1 MEVYAQIDA
10 KVLGLRLD
18 EEAQRPKPEAVAL
31 LSSHL
36 LTIDQL
42 RDALLEIDALHQ
54 APAGKI
60 AHPVRLDLA
69 PLWPSRGWIFRGISA
84 IAQRLIWPVLPQKN
98 RQSGM
103 ETYLQTLR
111 ACPVGLMN
119 FPSGAAPPMRFI
131 PQKPSNS

>member
-10 KVLGLRLD
+10 KVLGLRLN
-18 EEAQRPKPEAVAL
+18 EEAQRPKPETFAL

-60 AHPVRLDLA
+60 AHPVSLDLA
-69 PLWPSRGWIFRGISA
+69 PLWPGRGWIFRGISA
-84 IAQRLIWPVLPQKN
+84 IVQRLLLPVLPQKN
-98 RQSGM
+98 
-103 ETYLQTLR
+103 L
-111 ACPVGLMN
+111 
-119 FPSGAAPPMRFI
+119 
-131 PQKPSNS
+131 